1 MYTIFIF
8 YLYFDIALNSSSLF
22 MLISNLTLLHNM
34 DMKRHMFHVHV
45 GGKEWWSHAWKRK
58 LILKKYSNNNGNN
71 YTIRASPPAL
81 SMWLQRVK
89 FSLKKSK
96 CTGLAQEIDF
106 FAPNS
111 CSWLWLVKAQHSCA
125 PPKKSVINWR
135 WLRFSISDWL
145 IIMIGPGGLRFVV
158 RTHMQFQLQF
168 YWWGCPKKTD
178 KLRHL
183 ILLSRLTYW
192 APVEMLLHRYLI
204 HLKP

>member
-1 MYTIFIF
+1 
-8 YLYFDIALNSSSLF
+8 
-22 MLISNLTLLHNM
+22 
-34 DMKRHMFHVHV
+34 
-45 GGKEWWSHAWKRK
+45 
-58 LILKKYSNNNGNN
+58 
-71 YTIRASPPAL
+71 
-81 SMWLQRVK
+81 
-89 FSLKKSK
+89 
-96 CTGLAQEIDF
+96 
-106 FAPNS
+106 
-111 CSWLWLVKAQHSCA
+111 
-125 PPKKSVINWR
+125 
-135 WLRFSISDWL
+135 L